1 MYKQMSKGEKL
12 ILLVSGEVSISP
24 NFLMEDS
31 NFVKQA
37 KKLIKQK
44 LDFDT
49 VKDKL
54 VDWCK
59 NNY

>member
-1 MYKQMSKGEKL
+1 MSKGEKL

-24 NFLMEDS
+24 NFLMEDN

-44 LDFDT
+44 LDFYT

-54 VDWCK
+54 VNWSK

>member
-1 MYKQMSKGEKL
+1 MSKGEKL

-24 NFLMEDS
+24 SLLMEDN

-37 KKLIKQK
+37 KKLINQK
-44 LDFDT
+44 LDFET
-49 VKDKL
+49 VKNKL
-54 VDWCK
+54 VNWCN

>member
-1 MYKQMSKGEKL
+1 MSKGEKL
-12 ILLVSGEVSISP
+12 ILLVSSEVSIAP

-31 NFVKQA
+31 NFVKKA

-44 LDFDT
+44 LDFYT

>member
-1 MYKQMSKGEKL
+1 MSKGEKL

-24 NFLMEDS
+24 NLLMEDS

-37 KKLIKQK
+37 KKLINQK
-44 LDFDT
+44 LDFET
-49 VKDKL
+49 VKNKL
-54 VDWCK
+54 VDWCN

>member
-1 MYKQMSKGEKL
+1 MSKGEKL

-24 NFLMEDS
+24 NFLMEDD

-37 KKLIKQK
+37 KKLINQK
-44 LDFDT
+44 LDFGT
-49 VKDKL
+49 VKNKL

>member
-1 MYKQMSKGEKL
+1 MSKGEKL

-44 LDFDT
+44 LDFYT
-49 VKDKL
+49 VKDNL
-54 VDWCK
+54 VNWCK

>member
-1 MYKQMSKGEKL
+1 MTKEKA
-12 ILLVSGEVSISP
+12 I

-31 NFVKQA
+31 NFVKKA

-54 VDWCK
+54 VDWSK

>member
-1 MYKQMSKGEKL
+1 MSKGEKL

-24 NFLMEDS
+24 NFLMEDK

-37 KKLIKQK
+37 KKLINQK
-44 LDFDT
+44 LDFET
-49 VKDKL
+49 VKNKL
-54 VDWCK
+54 VDWCN

>member
-1 MYKQMSKGEKL
+1 MSKGEKL

-24 NFLMEDS
+24 NLLMEDN

-37 KKLIKQK
+37 KKLINQK
-44 LDFDT
+44 LDFET
-49 VKDKL
+49 VKNKL

>member
-1 MYKQMSKGEKL
+1 MSKGEKL
-12 ILLVSGEVSISP
+12 ILLVSSEVSIAP

-49 VKDKL
+49 VKNKL

>member
-1 MYKQMSKGEKL
+1 MSKGEKL
-12 ILLVSGEVSISP
+12 ILLVSGEVSIAP

-49 VKDKL
+49 VKNKL
-54 VDWCK
+54 VDWCN